1 MLSTDGCIQKS
12 KGEVMK
18 IMNILKN
25 KPKLRLLAMLLLIV
39 TVLAGCSIDK
49 KTGGVILE
57 PSLSEV
63 GTEGDGGKASN
74 PNETSMT
81 DKNISDAFS
90 ETIDESSEDKLNK
103 TTEGPDSEITL
114 VMIGDVLLHTKI
126 HDSGKREDGT
136 LNYDHL
142 FKNVKEDLE
151 AADLAIVNQ
160 EVILGGKELGLTGY
174 PSFNGAFE
182 VGDALVKAGID
193 VVLHAT
199 NHTLDKGKKGVLN
212 CMNYWKTNHPQI
224 AVLGINDSQEAQDNN
239 IYIYEKG
246 NIKVAILNYTYGTN
260 GIPLPKDMPYIVNLL
275 DKSKIERDVKRAK
288 ELADFIIVAPH
299 WGTEYMH
306 TPSKSQRELAE
317 YMAELGVDLVIGAHP
332 HVIQPVEWIESD
344 NGNKMLVYYS
354 LGNFINSTNERGDG
368 IADRMVGAM
377 AQVTIGKKE
386 GEEVS
391 VKNYSAVPL
400 VTHMKTGVG
409 LITTYKFEDYSAE
422 LAKENEIINQDPNFS
437 HEYCIKIWNETFPD
451 FSYSYN
457 GVSD

>member
-1 MLSTDGCIQKS
+1 
-12 KGEVMK
+12 
-18 IMNILKN
+18 
-25 KPKLRLLAMLLLIV
+25 
-39 TVLAGCSIDK
+39 
-49 KTGGVILE
+49 
-57 PSLSEV
+57 
-63 GTEGDGGKASN
+63 
-74 PNETSMT
+74 
-81 DKNISDAFS
+81 
-90 ETIDESSEDKLNK
+90 
-103 TTEGPDSEITL
+103 
-114 VMIGDVLLHTKI
+114 
-126 HDSGKREDGT
+126 
-136 LNYDHL
+136 
-142 FKNVKEDLE
+142 
-151 AADLAIVNQ
+151 
-160 EVILGGKELGLTGY
+160 
-174 PSFNGAFE
+174 
-182 VGDALVKAGID
+182 
-193 VVLHAT
+193 
-199 NHTLDKGKKGVLN
+199 
-212 CMNYWKTNHPQI
+212 
-224 AVLGINDSQEAQDNN
+224 
-239 IYIYEKG
+239 
-246 NIKVAILNYTYGTN
+246 
-260 GIPLPKDMPYIVNLL
+260 
-275 DKSKIERDVKRAK
+275 
-288 ELADFIIVAPH
+288 
-299 WGTEYMH
+299 MH

-437 HEYCIKIWNETFPD
+437 YEYCIKIWNETFPD